1 MCSAMLEKQHL
12 DLMQGDRLVDVEA
25 EEGMYRLVEV
35 PVRHS
40 HQLRIQID
48 EPTDHIK
55 LPARL
60 ILVRRH

>member
-1 MCSAMLEKQHL
+1 
-12 DLMQGDRLVDVEA
+12 MQGDWLINIEA
-25 EEGMYRLVEV
+25 EERTYRLVEV
-35 PVRHS
+35 PVRDS

-55 LPARL
+55 PPARL

>member
-1 MCSAMLEKQHL
+1 V
-12 DLMQGDRLVDVEA
+12 DLMQGDRLVDIEA

-35 PVRHS
+35 PVRDS

-48 EPTDHIK
+48 EPTNHIK